1 MTSMDT
7 PQQKKAHKGGGI
19 VRTEPYDMQ
28 LFVVEPLIRE
38 VFQRVGCFNFCQKMQ
53 RGHPEVA
60 REFSLNF
67 DGTKTKVGTLELEVS
82 EETIEATTEI
92 PNTGERWFK
101 AMNLNATFSKEF
113 LKPECQG
120 DNLSKGVPRSHMI
133 EGFDKMLR
141 VIQRYFTCEGR
152 FNMIYQYHIRLLLHF
167 TGKDL
172 MNLPFY
178 LFRSIGK
185 MADRVQA
192 KSKAVDTSVFHSGL
206 IKMLVMEELKKKNID
221 WEQFIASAHFQL
233 NVAPTPQSKVQSPL
247 QADNIVHTETSK
259 KRKRK
264 DIVKNDEA
272 PKEQEEEEGSHYSP
286 QREFSPKPAP
296 ESAETPSTR
305 ATGTKGRRLLFPSPV
320 VAVEARVRRPFTRS
334 STKKESVEKED
345 IVEAPIKRKGKGKVE
360 VVEKHIEVIDITT
373 PPENPTFKRL
383 NRQLKEAR
391 KEIANLKGEGLAERK
406 KLKDL
411 MDMYLETIDKARFT
425 AKRFLPLHRQLKNL
439 YRQNR
444 DLQAQIRRLKL
455 ELQPFKEELA
465 QRNLNML
472 AQAATRRSSRLRK

>member
-1 MTSMDT
+1 MDT

-60 REFSLNF
+60 REFALNF

-82 EETIEATTEI
+82 EETIATTTEI

-101 AMNLNATFSKEF
+101 SMNLNATFSKEF

-120 DNLSKGVPRSHMI
+120 DNLSKGVPRSHMV

-221 WEQFIASAHFQL
+221 WDQFIASAHLQL

-247 QADNIVHTETSK
+247 QVDNIVHTETSR

-264 DIVKNDEA
+264 
-272 PKEQEEEEGSHYSP
+272 GHC
-286 QREFSPKPAP
+286 
-296 ESAETPSTR
+296 
-305 ATGTKGRRLLFPSPV
+305 
-320 VAVEARVRRPFTRS
+320 
-334 STKKESVEKED
+334 
-345 IVEAPIKRKGKGKVE
+345 
-360 VVEKHIEVIDITT
+360 
-373 PPENPTFKRL
+373 
-383 NRQLKEAR
+383 
-391 KEIANLKGEGLAERK
+391 
-406 KLKDL
+406 
-411 MDMYLETIDKARFT
+411 
-425 AKRFLPLHRQLKNL
+425 
-439 YRQNR
+439 
-444 DLQAQIRRLKL
+444 
-455 ELQPFKEELA
+455 
-465 QRNLNML
+465 
-472 AQAATRRSSRLRK
+472 